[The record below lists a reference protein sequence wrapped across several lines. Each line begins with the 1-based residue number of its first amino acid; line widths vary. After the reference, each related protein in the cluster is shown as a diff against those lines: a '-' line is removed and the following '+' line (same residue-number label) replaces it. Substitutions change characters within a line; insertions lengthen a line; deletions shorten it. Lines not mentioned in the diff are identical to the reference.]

1 VLKWAFLAL
10 LFVFP
15 AVGLPPDDP
24 AFLTIG
30 AGAFDFNRQKD
41 EGVEFRIDY
50 RSDFKIWH
58 FKPFLT
64 VAGVTNGMSF
74 IGAGILLDVYFG
86 RRFVVTPSFA
96 PTYWRGKTNDL
107 DLGGVPL
114 PDRIRLPLRQ
124 PGAVG
129 RCHFAFVERVNLRH
143 QPGDGID
150 SGQLL
155 HSARQALQPLISFV
169 TLALKGVMDADA
181 DSPSGARSS
190 VG

>member
-1 VLKWAFLAL
+1 MRKVRFFWEVIEGGGRTVFKQAFLAL
-10 LFVFP
+10 LLVFS
-15 AVGLPPDDP
+15 AVGLPPAPAHANDP

-107 DLGGVPL
+107 DLGNALEFRSQIEFAYRFDNRARLGVAISHSSNASIGDTNPGTESILGNYSIPL
-114 PDRIRLPLRQ
+114 
-124 PGAVG
+124 GK
-129 RCHFAFVERVNLRH
+129 HFSR
-143 QPGDGID
+143 
-150 SGQLL
+150 
-155 HSARQALQPLISFV
+155 
-169 TLALKGVMDADA
+169 
-181 DSPSGARSS
+181 
-190 VG
+190 